1 MGELHGINEVCMISP
16 QTPAMVFGQHSV
28 CGCTDEAQMA
38 SGLQGRF
45 DNDALDRRQAEQL
58 FREHLNTLHKRNMD
72 GYIALLEKVG
82 TSLSGHC

>member
-1 MGELHGINEVCMISP
+1 MAALTTE
-16 QTPAMVFGQHSV
+16 GQA
-28 CGCTDEAQMA
+28 E

-82 TSLSGHC
+82 SLLSGHFKSCMCALCSYNSPEALT

>member
-1 MGELHGINEVCMISP
+1 M
-16 QTPAMVFGQHSV
+16 T
-28 CGCTDEAQMA
+28 EAQTV

-82 TSLSGHC
+82 TTSLSGHS